1 MLPKTP
7 SFKNLK
13 PPSEISSRTKRSNRR
28 KNTLHEIEL
37 RRQLWKLG
45 LRYRKNVETLPG
57 KPDIVFIRAKVAIFC
72 DGDFWHGRD
81 WDNLRLKLEKGTN
94 PEYWIA
100 KIKSNIERDLHNN
113 TILSEEGWLVIRIW
127 ETDVRKAPDRYAN
140 EIRGIVASRLT
151 QLKVNPS
158 DNRGNFYEIY

>member
-7 SFKNLK
+7 SFNDLK
-13 PPSEISSRTKRSNRR
+13 PASEISSRAKRSNKR
-28 KNTLHEIEL
+28 KDTLHEIEL
-37 RRQLWKLG
+37 RRELWRLG

-81 WDNLRLKLEKGTN
+81 WENLRLKLEKGTN

-100 KIKSNIERDLHNN
+100 KIKSNIERDLRNN
-113 TILSEEGWLVIRIW
+113 TILSDEGWLVIRIW
-127 ETDVRKAPDRYAN
+127 ETDVRKAPAKYAI
-140 EIRGIVASRLT
+140 EIKEIVASRVT
-151 QLKVNPS
+151 QLKANLS
-158 DNRGNFYEIY
+158 KNRGSFK